1 DNENKIRVIELD
13 DLFVYYVELN
23 GDTAMPKKVTLKTF
37 KDEIEAGIL
46 LAITDTYFMSQDD
59 KNLTPKQVE
68 KRDGDWE
75 VINSSWQELKWQLL
89 EKKTRD
95 VTFDEIAEKFNLK
108 KLKVKRLFTRF
119 WQRGLNKNALLPDY
133 NKSGGKGKE
142 RDLSGAN
149 KVGRP

>member
-1 DNENKIRVIELD
+1 MIFYNQVYQYVNKDNENKIRVIELD
-13 DLFVYYVELN
+13 DPFVYYVELN

-37 KDEIEAGIL
+37 EDEIEAGIL
-46 LAITDTYFMSQDD
+46 LAVSDPFFMSQDD
-59 KNLTPKQVE
+59 KYLTPKQVE

-108 KLKVKRLFTRF
+108 KLKAKRLFTRF
-119 WQRGLNKNALLPDY
+119 
-133 NKSGGKGKE
+133 
-142 RDLSGAN
+142 
-149 KVGRP
+149 KVYPL